1 MVKLLEVP
9 VSDKGKYI
17 SSMFDRAFK
26 AIVQNSNF
34 RKSLA
39 LVISE
44 VTDFSFKFIY
54 DNLIFL
60 NTELPIEKIN
70 ERVKVTDILAY
81 VDGSIINIE
90 ANKSLNISKSSKNN
104 LYHHKIAYQGYKKGD
119 NIDNMTILQINF
131 NTVRKFGDNLYEEF
145 KMRTSDGKFVDEEN
159 FKRIHINMVNPL
171 NKYYNNIELTK
182 VEKILVM
189 FQITDKQKIWD
200 LAKGDVD
207 LENMAKIIDDLN
219 EDEEIV
225 GAYYKEEM
233 DEWMKNVDIN
243 NAKKEGLTEGFEQGT
258 KRAHVDVAKKLLKMG
273 LNIKDISQATGLS
286 KKEINLLKD

>member
-1 MVKLLEVP
+1 
-9 VSDKGKYI
+9 
-17 SSMFDRAFK
+17 
-26 AIVQNSNF
+26 
-34 RKSLA
+34 
-39 LVISE
+39 
-44 VTDFSFKFIY
+44 
-54 DNLIFL
+54 
-60 NTELPIEKIN
+60 
-70 ERVKVTDILAY
+70 
-81 VDGSIINIE
+81 
-90 ANKSLNISKSSKNN
+90 
-104 LYHHKIAYQGYKKGD
+104 
-119 NIDNMTILQINF
+119 
-131 NTVRKFGDNLYEEF
+131 
-145 KMRTSDGKFVDEEN
+145 
-159 FKRIHINMVNPL
+159 
-171 NKYYNNIELTK
+171 
-182 VEKILVM
+182 M

>member
-1 MVKLLEVP
+1 
-9 VSDKGKYI
+9 
-17 SSMFDRAFK
+17 
-26 AIVQNSNF
+26 
-34 RKSLA
+34 
-39 LVISE
+39 
-44 VTDFSFKFIY
+44 
-54 DNLIFL
+54 
-60 NTELPIEKIN
+60 
-70 ERVKVTDILAY
+70 
-81 VDGSIINIE
+81 
-90 ANKSLNISKSSKNN
+90 
-104 LYHHKIAYQGYKKGD
+104 
-119 NIDNMTILQINF
+119 
-131 NTVRKFGDNLYEEF
+131 
-145 KMRTSDGKFVDEEN
+145 
-159 FKRIHINMVNPL
+159 MVNPL
-171 NKYYNNIELTK
+171 NKYYNNSELTK

-273 LNIKDISQATGLS
+273 LNIKDISQATSLS